1 MKKGIYLFAILIAT
15 LNSCSKEEIVASP
28 FLGTYKGY
36 VIDSNY
42 NASGTYIDTIK
53 DYTIIITASSTN
65 PDQVY
70 LHNELI
76 ETKAGIITGN
86 IFTIEK
92 RLVSQDI
99 FFHTYEWAEGSFSE
113 TGTRTLTANFYR
125 ELVSENKVAGG
136 IKRSCL
142 LVQQ

>member
-1 MKKGIYLFAILIAT
+1 MKKAIYLLSIVIT
-15 LNSCSKEEIVASP
+15 SLNSCSKEEITASP
-28 FLGTYKGY
+28 FAGIYKGY
-36 VIDSNY
+36 VIDSSY
-42 NASGTYIDTIK
+42 NAAGTYIDTIK
-53 DYTIIITASSTN
+53 DYTIIITTSSTN

-70 LHNELI
+70 VHNELI

-92 RLVSQDI
+92 RLVSKDI
-99 FFHTYEWAEGSFSE
+99 FFHTYEWAEGSFSG
-113 TGTRTLTANFYR
+113 TGTRTLTAKFYR